1 MATQKSSAQEFWD
14 SKMEAHPALHFV
26 LSIICEVA
34 GFFLNGHFLVFT
46 GRWVIRVSGYVAET
60 ALLFAVLWISG
71 TSVAPSLVEL
81 VMSKTFMD
89 YLVML
94 AMVVLALIP
103 EIILA
108 NAIINSI
115 KQWMNV
121 VQDHRRIMSWV
132 WAILFTIPTCMFLV
146 LTAITL
152 NTLGAHN
159 GNLVQISSDTLNFRM
174 DAGWTYGLLE
184 VVYAGVKK
192 LFPQYATST
201 QIPSNQTQIITAN
214 PVDYEQIMTTILP
227 QISSHIAGQMKVISA
242 QQMAEFQEQ
251 IEAQFATLKISF
263 QTVISSSNEIDMQ
276 QDMSAISNAYA
287 VANDAHINDDMQPIS
302 TMISTSDAP
311 LRRADLSMIEGTMYD
326 KLIADISTLKELH
339 MQSQM
344 MPISEF
350 VLSLRSRFS
359 AYANF
364 INEQR
369 VCRVMEAI
377 SAAYP
382 ELNEVDMSID
392 MSPISEAISDA
403 NEMQMIADMSPIST
417 SISNTNESDMSDDMP
432 ANITPISK
440 ANASHMVRKSSDNM
454 RSNMSNSSESNDPN
468 MSAKKGPYA
477 ITKEAASDLL
487 KCSIS
492 EIERGISE
500 GQIKPF
506 AKDADKVLRSSL
518 DGFVPQKRVR
528 RTTKMVAVNN

>member
-1 MATQKSSAQEFWD
+1 MCKMATQKSSAQEFWD

-81 VMSKTFMD
+81 VISKTFMD

-94 AMVVLALIP
+94 VMVTLALIP

-121 VQDHRRIMSWV
+121 VQDYRKPMAWV
-132 WAILFTIPTCMFLV
+132 WAILFTLPTLMFLI

-152 NTLGAHN
+152 NTLGAN
-159 GNLVQISSDTLNFRM
+159 GGNLVKISSNTLNFRM

-201 QIPSNQTQIITAN
+201 NQSPVIAPN
-214 PVDYEQIMTTILP
+214 PVDYEQIMTAILP

-242 QQMAEFQEQ
+242 QQMTEFQEQ
-251 IEAQFATLKISF
+251 IEAQFATLKASF
-263 QTVISSSNEIDMQ
+263 QAVISTPNEIDMQ
-276 QDMSAISNAYA
+276 HDMSAISTAYPP
-287 VANDAHINDDMQPIS
+287 ANDTHIDDDMKSIS
-302 TMISTSDAP
+302 TPNASLT
-311 LRRADLSMIEGTMYD
+311 RADLSMIEGTMYD

-369 VCRVMEAI
+369 ICRVMEAI

-382 ELNEVDMSID
+382 ELNEVDMSSD
-392 MSPISEAISDA
+392 MSPISEVISDA
-403 NEMQMIADMSPIST
+403 NESQMIADMSPISS
-417 SISNTNESDMSDDMP
+417 SISNANETDMSDDMP

-440 ANASHMVRKSSDNM
+440 ANASHMTRKSNENM
-454 RSNMSNSSESNDPN
+454 QVNMSNSSEANEPN

-477 ITKEAASDLL
+477 ITKEAASELL
-487 KCSIS
+487 KCPIS
-492 EIERGISE
+492 EIERGILE

-506 AKDADKVLRSSL
+506 AKDETKVLRSSL
-518 DGFVPQKRVR
+518 EGFVPQKRVR
-528 RTTKMVAVNN
+528 KVKAAQ

>member
-34 GFFLNGHFLVFT
+34 GFFLNGHFLVFI
-46 GRWVIRVSGYVAET
+46 GRWVIRVSGHVAET

-71 TSVAPSLVEL
+71 TSIAPSLVEL

-94 AMVVLALIP
+94 AMVTLALIP

-108 NAIINSI
+108 NSIINSI
-115 KQWMNV
+115 NQWMNV
-121 VQDHRRIMSWV
+121 AQDRRRVISWV
-132 WAILFTIPTCMFLV
+132 WAILFTLPTLMFLI

-152 NTLGAHN
+152 NTLGAN
-159 GNLVQISSDTLNFRM
+159 GGNLVKISSNTLNFRM

-192 LFPQYATST
+192 LFPQYATSAQMAT
-201 QIPSNQTQIITAN
+201 NQSPN
-214 PVDYEQIMTTILP
+214 PVDYEQIMTAILP

-242 QQMAEFQEQ
+242 QQMTEFQVQ
-251 IEAQFATLKISF
+251 IEAQFATLKTSF
-263 QTVISSSNEIDMQ
+263 QTVISPPNETDME
-276 QDMSAISNAYA
+276 QDMSAISNTYA
-287 VANDAHINDDMQPIS
+287 VANDAHIDDDMEPIS
-302 TMISTSDAP
+302 TVISTPNAP
-311 LRRADLSMIEGTMYD
+311 LRRSDLSMIEGTMYD

-392 MSPISEAISDA
+392 MMPISEAISDA
-403 NEMQMIADMSPIST
+403 NETQMIADMSPIST
-417 SISNTNESDMSDDMP
+417 SISNINESDMSDDMP

-440 ANASHMVRKSSDNM
+440 ANASHMARKSSDTM
-454 RSNMSNSSESNDPN
+454 QANMSNSSEPNEPN

-487 KCSIS
+487 KCPIS
-492 EIERGISE
+492 EIERGITE

-506 AKDADKVLRSSL
+506 AKDESKVLRSSL
-518 DGFVPQKRVR
+518 EGFVPQKRVR
-528 RTTKMVAVNN
+528 KAKVAQ